1 MKVEPMSKEE
11 VQQFIAEELRKDFI
25 HNIIRR
31 EANNNLPFWYNTIID
46 CSVCPFD
53 KECNHEACKN
63 HIKNYIKT
71 GDINHEHKS

>member
-25 HNIIRR
+25 HSIIRR
-31 EANNNLPFWYNTIID
+31 EAKHNLPFWYNTIID

-53 KECNHEACKN
+53 EECDHEGCKE
-63 HIKNYIKT
+63 HIKNYIAK
-71 GDINHEHKS
+71 GDINYEHKS